1 MEGNIRGCGET
12 VLLGFMIGGRACH
25 AGLIVAVEDGHVR
38 GGVGR
43 PVDGVEEGGIVCVED
58 GVVATFVVNIE
69 GSEGFAM
76 SEHCEFFLLLGEL

>member
-1 MEGNIRGCGET
+1 MEGDFGGGGET
-12 VLLGFMIGGRACH
+12 VLLRLVIGGCACH
-25 AGLIVAVEDGHVR
+25 TGLIVAVEDSHVR

-76 SEHCEFFLLLGEL
+76 PEHCEFLLLLGEL